1 MSRFP
6 RLIAA
11 VAVTVLL
18 AACGQDGA
26 SPVGPAGPS
35 MDGGIT
41 IGGGNYAQ
49 PDTTGTPPGTE
60 QSGTSAESGG
70 ITIGGGN

>member
-11 VAVTVLL
+11 VAVTILL
-18 AACGQDGA
+18 AACGQAGDN
-26 SPVGPAGPS
+26 PVGPAGPS

-41 IGGGNYAQ
+41 IGGGNNT
-49 PDTTGTPPGTE
+49 PSDSTTNTTGS
-60 QSGTSAESGG
+60 QSGTSGESGG

>member
-11 VAVTVLL
+11 VAVTILL
-18 AACGQDGA
+18 AACGQAGDN
-26 SPVGPAGPS
+26 PVGPAGPS
-35 MDGGIT
+35 LDGGIT
-41 IGGGNYAQ
+41 IGGGNNTQ
-49 PDTTGTPPGTE
+49 PDTTTNTGSE
-60 QSGTSAESGG
+60 QEGTSAEAGG

>member
-11 VAVTVLL
+11 VAVTILL
-18 AACGQDGA
+18 AACGQAGEN
-26 SPVGPAGPS
+26 PVGPAGPS
-35 MDGGIT
+35 LDGGIT
-41 IGGGNYAQ
+41 IGGGNNTE
-49 PDTTGTPPGTE
+49 PDTTTTNTGSE
-60 QSGTSAESGG
+60 QTGASAESGG